1 VEELVMG
8 YNRSY
13 YGVVAKNNEGFE
25 IFTHRSSVNFTTEL
39 ESYCNTGKPVNMV
52 MKNQDGDCR
61 TLFKAYD
68 KTGIV
73 LGKDDTGGYH
83 YYLGGKDIEKA
94 LTKAIGKAVSIVL
107 HITAEGDINNG
118 QANKG

>member
-1 VEELVMG
+1 MG
-8 YNRSY
+8 YNRTY
-13 YGVVAKNNEGFE
+13 FGVVAKNRDGFE

-52 MKNQDGDCR
+52 MKNQDGDCL

-68 KTGIV
+68 KNGIS
-73 LGKDDTGGYH
+73 LGKGDKDCCH

-118 QANKG
+118 QAYKG